1 MRTHRQV
8 TDDIV
13 TLAYRMAGTFEAMK
27 GCVATYPTIWE
38 ERAAEYGAELYKLH
52 AERIAATEAAKEDK

>member
-13 TLAYRMAGTFEAMK
+13 TLAYRMVGTFQAMK
-27 GCVATYPTIWE
+27 GCVATFPTIWE
-38 ERAAEYGAELYKLH
+38 ERATEYEAELDKLH
-52 AERIAATEAAKEDK
+52 KERVAATEAAKEDK